1 MTRSKPKSG
10 GKTLTKRLA
19 KAAQRKFVQY
29 LESRD
34 LVAMMENLSQS
45 PWGRI
50 WLDKFTSLTDE
61 WSDTSKLDAL
71 AVELT
76 LAQLRDEGRSPDPDK
91 IVDLIQSITCDY
103 DHHLAVNAI
112 AGLTTIMNELFDQED
127 ESIPF
132 QEPDGSDFPHLE
144 QLLDYRRQGLGV
156 VYLVNHSSH
165 FDEFLV
171 DCVLLH
177 NGVGLPLFAAGQ
189 NMMKVKSI
197 AKILMMGSYV
207 VQRRGAGRQ
216 DLAGL
221 FNFCRALA
229 ETGGQNGIFLEAWH
243 GGARTRDGSL
253 RYPRRLIALRGA
265 IAAETDVVIQP
276 AAVSF
281 SMIPEDMA
289 LSARAGGLSW
299 LRGVSPTR
307 TAGRMLF
314 HPKSWLWRTVQ
325 NLYGRAYVTFPRP
338 RLLSEFKADHDRQ
351 RSDLQLDEFIS
362 LEAIRAIAKHK
373 KVMTSQLTARGLDR
387 ARRWGKGKLV
397 PAVKYEME
405 RMNEYHRTTFNA
417 EPAFEKFIREHTLAD
432 SIRDGMARLR
442 QRGVVSRMKKDA
454 SGLPLVRSEAGL
466 SYYATHGDRRIYSPT
481 ARENVVVVGS
491 NDWGFALTSLVGRR
505 LLEDSHS
512 NSSLTLFDA
521 RKDWAVEMSINRRP
535 PGRFSEMRLPKNA
548 FVTSDPPSAFRK
560 ASEVVVA
567 ESIEQLPERLNQLYK
582 HSIQPINL
590 VMATCNFDPVSRN
603 LPAKLAL
610 DLAREAG
617 RTDVTLSV
625 LVGPITEE
633 QILGEQPVAGVLAG
647 PAEAVKK
654 LSGLLTSEPLSVVAA
669 TDPIGAQAAAVL
681 ARVYA
686 LWGNVLTS
694 SGQFRG
700 AAQTGYYMA
709 AAAAEASQL
718 GTALGASAE
727 SFAASSAAWTATFTA
742 EGLSPASMGRRFA
755 RRLGGSFKT
764 EGKLSAGLAKSLKET
779 DQDGTDEAILP
790 TLADLAA
797 ARYWAREFELDLP
810 ILEKAYKT
818 VWTD

>member
-1 MTRSKPKSG
+1 MANKKTKSG
-10 GKTLTKRLA
+10 GQTLVKNLTKTA
-19 KAAQRKFVQY
+19 KHKFIQY
-29 LESRD
+29 LDSRD
-34 LVAMMENLSQS
+34 FAGMMENIARS
-45 PWGRI
+45 PRGRI
-50 WLDKFTSLTDE
+50 WLDKFLELPDE

-76 LAQLRDEGRSPDPDK
+76 LAQLRDEGRSPDPDQ
-91 IVDLIQSITCDY
+91 VAALIQAITCRY
-103 DHHLAVNAI
+103 DHHVAVHSI
-112 AGLTTIMNELFDQED
+112 AGLTTLMNEMFDQED

-132 QEPDGSDFPHLE
+132 QEPDGSDFPHLD
-144 QLLDYRRQGLGV
+144 QLLEYRRQGLGV
-156 VYLVNHSSH
+156 VYLANHSSH

-177 NGVGLPLFAAGQ
+177 NGLGLPLFAAGQ
-189 NMMKVKSI
+189 NMMSIKSI
-197 AKILMMGSYV
+197 AKILMVGSYV

-243 GGARTRDGSL
+243 GGARSRDGSL

-281 SMIPEDMA
+281 SMVPEDMA

-299 LRGVSPTR
+299 LRGVSPIR
-307 TAGRMLF
+307 TAGRLIF
-314 HPKSWLWRTVQ
+314 QPRSWVWRTMH

-338 RLLSEFKADHDRQ
+338 RLLSELKADHDRQ

-405 RMNEYHRTTFNA
+405 QMKEYHRTAFNA
-417 EPAFEKFIREHTLAD
+417 EPVFEKYIREHTLAD
-432 SIRDGMARLR
+432 VIRDGMARLR
-442 QRGVVSRMKKDA
+442 QRGVVSRMQKDA
-454 SGLPLVRSEAGL
+454 AGLPVVKSEAGL
-466 SYYATHGDRRIYSPT
+466 AYYATHGDRRIYSPT
-481 ARENVVVVGS
+481 ARENIVVVGS
-491 NDWGFALTSLVGRR
+491 NDWGFALTNLIGRR

-512 NSSLTLFDA
+512 NASLTLFDA
-521 RKDWAVEMSINRRP
+521 REDWAVEMSINRRP

-548 FVTSDPPSAFRK
+548 FVTSDSPSAFRK
-560 ASEVVVA
+560 ASEIIVA
-567 ESIEQLPERLNQLYK
+567 EPIEQFSERLKQLYK
-582 HSIQPINL
+582 ESIQPINL
-590 VMATCNFDPVSRN
+590 VLTTCNFDPVSRA
-603 LPAKLAL
+603 LPGKLAL

-633 QILGEQPVAGVLAG
+633 QILGDQPVTGILAG
-647 PAEAVKK
+647 PEETVKK
-654 LSGLLTSEPLSVVAA
+654 LSGLFTIDPLNVVTT
-669 TDPIGAQAAAVL
+669 TDPIGTQAAAIL

-709 AAAAEASQL
+709 AAAAEAIQL
-718 GTALGASAE
+718 GSALGASAQ

-742 EGLSPASMGRRFA
+742 EGLSPASLGRRFA
-755 RRLGGSFKT
+755 RRLGGSFKA
-764 EGKLSAGLAKSLKET
+764 GGDRSAGLGETLKET
-779 DQDGTDEAILP
+779 DHDGADEAILP
-790 TLADLAA
+790 TLTDLAA
-797 ARYWAREFELDLP
+797 AHHWAREFNLALP

-818 VWTD
+818 VWAE